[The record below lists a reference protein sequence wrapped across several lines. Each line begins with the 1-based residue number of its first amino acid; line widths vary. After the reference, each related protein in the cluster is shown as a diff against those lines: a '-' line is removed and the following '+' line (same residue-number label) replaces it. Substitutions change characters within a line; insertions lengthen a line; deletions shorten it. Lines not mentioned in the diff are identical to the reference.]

1 MRLTQYCPFGKFTVV
16 VKCVSCSV
24 VSNSLQMHGSLSMGF
39 SRPDYWSG
47 LSFPSPG
54 DLLNP
59 GTEPTSPALAGEL
72 FTTEPPGKPAVCEV
86 LH

>member
-59 GTEPTSPALAGEL
+59 GTEPVSSSLAGRF
-72 FTTEPPGKPAVCEV
+72 FTAEPPGKPTA
-86 LH
+86 

>member
-59 GTEPTSPALAGEL
+59 GTEPRFPALR
-72 FTTEPPGKPAVCEV
+72 PGFPFSEEIIFS
-86 LH
+86 